1 MADRKNNR
9 RAKVAER
16 IPAAIDQS
24 SFDLESPIM
33 QGYLFKRSHAFDSF
47 NKRYFVLYPKCLV
60 YYEKK
65 DIFEKDVKHGHL
77 EVSYRV

>member
-1 MADRKNNR
+1 MADGKNR
-9 RAKVAER
+9 GEKVTEK
-16 IPAAIDQS
+16 IPAAIDHS
-24 SFDLESPIM
+24 TFHLKSPIM

-77 EVSYRV
+77 EVSHRE